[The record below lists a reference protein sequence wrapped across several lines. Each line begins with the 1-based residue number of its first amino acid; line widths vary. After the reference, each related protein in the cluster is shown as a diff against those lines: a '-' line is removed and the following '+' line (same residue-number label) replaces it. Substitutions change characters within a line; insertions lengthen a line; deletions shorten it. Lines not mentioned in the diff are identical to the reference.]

1 MLALFSSNLEQVTL
15 STLLR
20 PLLLSIGLGSLIL
33 LLARIMVGDWEKAG
47 LAATW
52 LVLLFFSYGHLY
64 SNTKQI
70 QLLDQYIIRHR
81 SFAPIWAVLGFGGIL
96 FAIRSGERL
105 RSLTSILNFIGLIA
119 IILPIMQMGSHYARE
134 QSTGRRPEVGEV
146 ILPEGKLIVTE
157 GEQPP
162 DIYYIILDGYARQD
176 TLRNYF
182 EYDNS
187 MFIKELERMGF
198 YIADCSTSNYS
209 LTITSLP
216 ASLNFSYLDET
227 FNSDLTYLIKQSA
240 VRVLLKD
247 LGYSDITFETGF
259 APTEMRD
266 SDFYLDP
273 GDKTLDRLG
282 IMNGVTA
289 FEGMLLR
296 STAIVILV
304 DGLQVMQR
312 SNQLQ
317 PNLPYSSV
325 EQHRVRVLN
334 TLAELSRVPSLPGPK
349 FVFAHIVS
357 PHFPYVF
364 DAEGE
369 PIESP
374 HRTDREEE
382 QRYIEQLRYLNT
394 QVLGAIEDI
403 IKSSATRPI
412 IVIQADHG
420 PAWLKVPEPD
430 YVRIL
435 NAYFLPP
442 EGVELLYET
451 VSPVN
456 TFRIV
461 FNAVFGAG
469 LPLLE
474 DKSYISSFDDRF
486 NFSPIEDECASKLSS
501 TPN

>member
-15 STLLR
+15 LTLLR

-33 LLARIMVGDWEKAG
+33 LLARIMTRDWQSAG

-64 SNTKQI
+64 SNAKAF

-81 SFAPIWAVLGFGGIL
+81 SLAPIWTALGFGGIL
-96 FAIRSGERL
+96 FVVRGGERL
-105 RSLTSILNFIGLIA
+105 RSLTPILNFMGLIA
-119 IILPIMQMGSHYARE
+119 MILPIVQVGSHFTRE
-134 QSTGRRPEVGEV
+134 QLAGRRPEVGEV
-146 ILPEGKLIVTE
+146 VLPEGKLIVTG

-162 DIYYIILDGYARQD
+162 DIYYIILDGYARED

-187 MFIKELERMGF
+187 IFIEELERMGF
-198 YIADCSTSNYS
+198 FVADCSTSNYS
-209 LTITSLP
+209 LTITSLA
-216 ASLNFSYLDET
+216 ASLNFTYLDEA

-266 SDFYLDP
+266 SDFYLEP
-273 GDKTLDRLG
+273 GDETLDRMGLLK
-282 IMNGVTA
+282 GVTA

-296 STAIVILV
+296 NTAIVILV
-304 DGLQVMQR
+304 DGLQVIQR

-325 EQHRVRVLN
+325 EQHRARVLN
-334 TLAELSRVPSLPGPK
+334 TLGELSRVPSLPGPK

-369 PIESP
+369 PIESAY
-374 HRTDREEE
+374 RTDKEEE
-382 QRYIEQLRYLNT
+382 HRYIEQLKYLNT

-403 IKSSATRPI
+403 IRSSASKPI
-412 IVIQADHG
+412 LIIQADHG

-435 NAYFLPP
+435 NAYLLPP

-461 FNAVFGAG
+461 FDAVFGAG
-469 LPLLE
+469 LPLL
-474 DKSYISSFDDRF
+474 DDRSYISSFDDRF
-486 NFSPIEDECASKLSS
+486 NFSAIEDDCASELAS
-501 TPN
+501 TSN

>member
-15 STLLR
+15 LTLLR

-33 LLARIMVGDWEKAG
+33 LLARIMMRDWETAG

-52 LVLLFFSYGHLY
+52 LVLLFFSYGHVY
-64 SNTKQI
+64 SNTKAF
-70 QLLDQYIIRHR
+70 QLLDQYIFRHR
-81 SFAPIWAVLGFGGIL
+81 ALAPIWAALGLGGIL
-96 FAIRSGERL
+96 FVIRSGERL
-105 RSLTSILNFIGLIA
+105 RSLTPILNFIGLIA
-119 IILPIMQMGSHYARE
+119 IILPIVQAGSHFTRE
-134 QSTGRRPEVGEV
+134 QLAGRRPEVGQV

-157 GEQPP
+157 GEQLP
-162 DIYYIILDGYARQD
+162 DIYYIILDGYARED

-187 MFIKELERMGF
+187 IFIEELERMGF
-198 YIADCSTSNYS
+198 FVADCSRSNYS
-209 LTITSLP
+209 LTILSLP

-227 FNSDLTYLIKQSA
+227 FNSDLTYLLKQSA

-273 GDKTLDRLG
+273 GDLTLDRMGL
-282 IMNGVTA
+282 MKGVTA
-289 FEGMLLR
+289 FESMLLR
-296 STAIVILV
+296 STASAILV

-312 SNQLQ
+312 SNQFQ

-325 EQHRVRVLN
+325 EQHRARVLN

-364 DAEGE
+364 NAEGE
-369 PIESP
+369 PIESAYT
-374 HRTDREEE
+374 TDKEEE
-382 QRYIEQLRYLNT
+382 QRYIEQLNYLNS

-403 IKSSATRPI
+403 IKGSATRPI
-412 IVIQADHG
+412 IVIQGDHG
-420 PAWLKVPEPD
+420 PAWLNVPEPD

-461 FNAVFGAG
+461 FDSVFDAG
-469 LPLLE
+469 LPLL
-474 DKSYISSFDDRF
+474 DDRSYISSFDDRF
-486 NFSPIEDECASKLSS
+486 NFSPIEDECASGLSS